1 MTEKP
6 TEEQLVAATEATDKA
21 TEKLMET
28 ALKADPELAINP
40 AQPKQNW
47 IKTGVD
53 YGPLIAFGIA
63 FLGAKVLK
71 LGADPAP
78 LIYAAGA
85 LAVTS
90 VIAVI
95 AGLVLEKRIAWI
107 PLVAA
112 VITIPFALLTV
123 IFKDP
128 VFIKI
133 KMTIVNVIIASVLLG
148 GVALKK
154 QPLKALLGEALKLR
168 DEAWPKFTVYYAL
181 FYLAMA
187 GINEAVWRTQTDDV
201 WVTWK
206 MASMIG
212 GPVVFSIA
220 LLPFL
225 MKNMVSA
232 EGPVTK

>member
-6 TEEQLVAATEATDKA
+6 TEDQLVAATEATDKA

-53 YGPLIAFGIA
+53 YGPLIAFGAGFLIA
-63 FLGAKVLK
+63 RVTGHE
-71 LGADPAP
+71 GSMP
-78 LIYAAGA
+78 LVYASGA
-85 LAVTS
+85 LAVAS
-90 VIAVI
+90 VIALIVGFV
-95 AGLVLEKRIAWI
+95 AEKRIAWI
-107 PLVAA
+107 PLAA
-112 VITIPFALLTV
+112 AAIGIPFAILTV
-123 IFKDP
+123 
-128 VFIKI
+128 VFHDGVFVKI
-133 KMTIVNVIIASVLLG
+133 KMTIVNVIIAGVLLG

-168 DEAWPKFTVYYAL
+168 DEAWPKLTVYYAL

-187 GINEAVWRTQTDDV
+187 GINEVIWRTQTDDV

-206 MASMIG
+206 MVSMIG

-232 EGPVTK
+232 EAPAAK

>member
-1 MTEKP
+1 MTDKP
-6 TEEQLVAATEATDKA
+6 SEEQLIAATEATDKA

-47 IKTGVD
+47 IKKGVD
-53 YGPLIAFGIA
+53 YGPLIAFGAA
-63 FLGAKVLK
+63 FLAAKVLK
-71 LGADPAP
+71 LGADPTP

-90 VIAVI
+90 IIAVI
-95 AGLVLEKRIAWI
+95 VGFAFEKRIAWI

-112 VITIPFALLTV
+112 IITIPFAILTV
-123 IFKDP
+123 VFKDP
-128 VFIKI
+128 IFIKI
-133 KMTIVNVIIASVLLG
+133 KMTIVNVLIAGVLLG
-148 GVALKK
+148 GLALKK
-154 QPLKALLGEALKLR
+154 QPLKAVVGEALTLR
-168 DEAWPKFTVYYAL
+168 EEAWPKLTVYYAL

-187 GINEAVWRTQTDDV
+187 AINEFIWRTQTDSV
-201 WVTWK
+201 WTIWK
-206 MASMIG
+206 MVSIIG

-232 EGPVTK
+232 EGSAAK

>member
-1 MTEKP
+1 MTDKP
-6 TEEQLVAATEATDKA
+6 SEEQLVAATEATDKA

-53 YGPLIAFGIA
+53 YGPLIAFGGA
-63 FLGAKVLK
+63 FLVARMMKLEGAM
-71 LGADPAP
+71 P
-78 LIYAAGA
+78 LVYASGA
-85 LAVTS
+85 LAIAS
-90 VIAVI
+90 VVAVI
-95 AGLVLEKRIAWI
+95 VGFVAEKRIAWI

-112 VITIPFALLTV
+112 AIGIPFAVLTV
-123 IFKDP
+123 IFKDG
-128 VFIKI
+128 VFVKI
-133 KMTIVNVIIASVLLG
+133 KMTIVNVIIAGVLLG

-154 QPLKALLGEALKLR
+154 EPLKALLGEALKLR
-168 DEAWPKFTVYYAL
+168 DEAWPKLTVYYAL
-181 FYLAMA
+181 FYLALA
-187 GINEAVWRTQTDDV
+187 GINEAVWRTQTDSV

-206 MASMIG
+206 MVSMIG

-232 EGPVTK
+232 ESSPAK

>member
-6 TEEQLVAATEATDKA
+6 TEEELVASTEATDKA

-53 YGPLIAFGIA
+53 YGPLIAFGAA
-63 FLGAKVLK
+63 FLAAKVLK

-95 AGLVLEKRIAWI
+95 AGLVFEKRIAWI

-181 FYLAMA
+181 FYLALA
-187 GINEAVWRTQTDDV
+187 AINEVVWRTQTDDV

-212 GPVVFSIA
+212 GPIVFSIA

-232 EGPVTK
+232 ESPATK